1 MALKEKALRRL
12 GEKLTAANIPF
23 AAGGEWLRC
32 QLGQSAVYHTFDIV
46 VSSADAA
53 RADKVLTKL
62 GMRQEQPAPDGVF
75 RCHYHFDGADVTLR
89 GGCDA
94 GNERQRSRSR
104 HEHPP
109 ADRKRVGCRR
119 AASPII
125 MYGGSFYEQT
135 G

>member
-32 QLGQSAVYHTFDIV
+32 QLGQSTVYHTFDIV

-75 RCHYHFDGADVTLR
+75 CCHYHFDGADVTLLAADVALETS
-89 GGCDA
+89 GSAVVLGTSIPLLTESAWDA
-94 GNERQRSRSR
+94 VAQLL
-104 HEHPP
+104 
-109 ADRKRVGCRR
+109 
-119 AASPII
+119 
-125 MYGGSFYEQT
+125 Q
-135 G
+135 

>member
-23 AAGGEWLRC
+23 AAGGEWLHC
-32 QLGQSAVYHTFDIV
+32 QLGQSAVYHTFDFV

-75 RCHYHFDGADVTLR
+75 CCHYHFDGADVTLLAADVALETS
-89 GGCDA
+89 GSAVVLGTSIPLLTESAWDA
-94 GNERQRSRSR
+94 VAQLL
-104 HEHPP
+104 
-109 ADRKRVGCRR
+109 
-119 AASPII
+119 
-125 MYGGSFYEQT
+125 Q
-135 G
+135 

>member
-32 QLGQSAVYHTFDIV
+32 QLGQSAVYHTSDIV

-75 RCHYHFDGADVTLR
+75 RCHYHFDGADVTLLAADVTLLAADVTLETS
-89 GGCDA
+89 GSAIVLGTSIPLLTESAWDA
-94 GNERQRSRSR
+94 VAQLL
-104 HEHPP
+104 
-109 ADRKRVGCRR
+109 
-119 AASPII
+119 
-125 MYGGSFYEQT
+125 Q
-135 G
+135 

>member
-53 RADKVLTKL
+53 RADKV
-62 GMRQEQPAPDGVF
+62 
-75 RCHYHFDGADVTLR
+75 
-89 GGCDA
+89 
-94 GNERQRSRSR
+94 
-104 HEHPP
+104 
-109 ADRKRVGCRR
+109 
-119 AASPII
+119 
-125 MYGGSFYEQT
+125 
-135 G
+135 

>member
-23 AAGGEWLRC
+23 AAGGEWLHC

-46 VSSADAA
+46 VSAADAA
-53 RADKVLTKL
+53 RADKARAGRRFPLPL
-62 GMRQEQPAPDGVF
+62 SF
-75 RCHYHFDGADVTLR
+75 RRRGCDAAG
-89 GGCDA
+89 GGCGA

-109 ADRKRVGCRR
+109 ADRKRMGCRR
-119 AASPII
+119 TAFPII